1 MDKILKT
8 VVEKRI
14 AKTIAA
20 LEKNNMAGY
29 YVECA
34 GQVPAKVEELLQ
46 AGCTVAY
53 GGSKSLEE
61 CGVMALLR
69 SGRYNLYDRDNAPA
83 EEKEK
88 VQRMAFFA
96 DAFLCSSNAV
106 TENGELY
113 NVDGIG
119 GRTAAIVYGPKSVII
134 VAGYNKLCKD
144 IAKATV
150 RVKSVAAPAN
160 CARLNCATYCKEKGE
175 CAAFGKGNEYITTG
189 CDSEGRICCSYVISA
204 KQRIKNRIK
213 VILVGEELG
222 Y

>member
-1 MDKILKT
+1 MDKNVKSI
-8 VVEKRI
+8 VEKRI

-29 YVECA
+29 YVEA
-34 GQVPAKVEELLQ
+34 KEDVPAKVAELLQ
-46 AGCTVAY
+46 EGCTVAF
-53 GGSKSLEE
+53 GGSESLKQ
-61 CGVMALLR
+61 CGVMELLR
-69 SGRYNLYDRDNAPA
+69 NGKYKVYDRELCPK

-96 DAFLCSSNAV
+96 DAFLCSSNAI

-144 IAKATV
+144 IAKASV
-150 RVKSVAAPAN
+150 RVKSIAAPAN
-160 CARLNCATYCKEKGE
+160 CQRLGCDTYCKANGE
-175 CAAFGKGNEYITTG
+175 CAAFSKGNQYITTG
-189 CDSEGRICCSYVISA
+189 CSSPSRICCSFVISA
-204 KQRIKNRIK
+204 QQRIKNRIK